1 MGKLHYDVAAA
12 SDVGVARL
20 NNEDAFF
27 VNPNDGLFLVC
38 DGMGGEQSGE
48 VASRIAVQTIPSIIG
63 DSAYFYHDEVDDFF
77 SPLEQC
83 ALISDQTKFGDSNRV
98 SPTSKLLSS
107 AIKAA
112 NREIYLASQTIETQR
127 GMGTTVAAILI
138 SGSSATVAHVGDSR
152 VYLMRNTSL
161 ELLTLD
167 HSVAVEHVRA
177 GMLTDIGLQPS
188 YQNYLTR
195 ALGPAAEVTPDTREI
210 SVRDGDL
217 FLLTTD
223 GLTGSVK
230 DDEILGILVTQ
241 TDLHDA
247 CLCLIDFAK
256 HKSSKDNITC
266 VLIRVLSTAQL

>member
-1 MGKLHYDVAAA
+1 MRKLRYDVAAA
-12 SDVGVARL
+12 SDVGVVRL

-27 VNPNDGLFLVC
+27 FNSNDGLFLVC

-48 VASRIAVQTIPSIIG
+48 VASRIAVQTIPSIIS
-63 DSAYFYHDEVDDFF
+63 DDAHFYHDEVDDFF
-77 SPLEQC
+77 SPLDQR
-83 ALISDQTKFGDSNRV
+83 ALISDQTKFGNSGRV

-112 NREIYLASQTIETQR
+112 NREIHLASQTIETQR

-167 HSVAVEHVRA
+167 HSVPVEHIRA
-177 GMLTDIGLQPS
+177 DMLTDIGLQPS

-195 ALGPAAEVTPDTREI
+195 ALGPAPEVTPDTREI

-256 HKSSKDNITC
+256 HKGSKDNITC